1 MNKVSDATAL
11 PSLLERQSSGG
22 DIGEGGINFQ
32 ADVILSYIPKWLSIE
47 GFTSMLREG
56 MVDAEAMFFVPGHG
70 YKKEAVEVKDN
81 VVIPSKF
88 WAEVDRFKDID
99 VASPGDYQWFT
110 FAAAGLSKELH
121 PILNGLRRIRDPYSF
136 YEGSPLMENS
146 YDEYSR
152 RVRDAGRSD
161 EDAEF
166 LFKRVLIDGNLS
178 TVRDHGFAIFQH
190 SLHLHL
196 PHYLDVPS
204 PIVKDIYSDLSTLVR
219 SKRNTPISRIE
230 LEKVLR
236 HRVPNHFLPSV
247 SRLKVHTAIED
258 LEPATDQRAVRF
270 QWTRFFEPG
279 SEGYPPPDK
288 WNTDVVGELQ
298 ETKEWILKHR
308 DTRRIVL
315 SGTRR
320 LSASL
325 AIGSV
330 FSAVAGF
337 YIEMIYRDGVVWAT
351 DAHADAETPSYPL
364 TPDDLP
370 QLRKADRLVVSVSI
384 IQNISDEVDSSLKE
398 SGLTDASKL
407 HIRGEQPITSPQQA
421 NLAVRGI
428 KTLICDALSKTGAR
442 QLDLFFAGP
451 AFLALFLGH
460 RLNAT
465 MWVQCHERI
474 APGRYVPT
482 CLLFA

>member
-1 MNKVSDATAL
+1 MNKVSDATEL

-32 ADVILSYIPKWLSIE
+32 ADVVLSYIPKWLSIE

-70 YKKEAVEVKDN
+70 YKREAVEVKDS

-88 WAEVDRFKDID
+88 WAEVDRFQEID

-121 PILNGLRRIRDPYSF
+121 PIVNGLRRIRDPYTF
-136 YEGSPLMENS
+136 YEGSPLMWNS
-146 YDEYSR
+146 FDEYSR
-152 RVRDAGRSD
+152 RVREAGRSN

-196 PHYLDVPS
+196 PHYQDVPS

-219 SKRNTPISRIE
+219 SKRNTPISRME

-236 HRVPNHFLPSV
+236 HRVPKHFLPPV
-247 SRLKVHTAIED
+247 NRLRIHTAIED
-258 LEPATDQRAVRF
+258 LEPATDQSAVRF
-270 QWTRFFEPG
+270 RWTRFFEPG
-279 SEGYPPPDK
+279 SEGYPPPDR
-288 WNTDVVGELQ
+288 WNTDVLGELQ
-298 ETKEWILKHR
+298 ETKDWILKHR

-315 SGTRR
+315 SGNRR

-337 YIEMIYRDGVVWAT
+337 SIEMIYREGAVWAT
-351 DAHADAETPSYPL
+351 DAHADATTASYPL
-364 TPDDLP
+364 TAEEAV
-370 QLRKADRLVVSVSI
+370 QLMKADRLVVSVSI
-384 IQNISDEVDSSLKE
+384 IHNIGPEVDSSLKE
-398 SGLTDASKL
+398 TGLTDVSTL
-407 HIRGEQPITSPQQA
+407 HIRGEQPIISPQQA

-451 AFLALFLGH
+451 AFLALLLGH

-465 MWVQCHERI
+465 IWIQCHERI

>member
-1 MNKVSDATAL
+1 MKKINEPRAV

-32 ADVILSYIPKWLSIE
+32 ADVVLSYIPKWLSVE

-70 YKKEAVEVKDN
+70 YKREAVEVKDN

-88 WAEVDRFKDID
+88 WAEVDRFKEID
-99 VASPGDYQWFT
+99 DASPGDYQWFT

-121 PILNGLRRIRDPYSF
+121 PIVNGLRRLRDPYTF
-136 YEGSPLMENS
+136 YEGSLLIDNS

-152 RVRDAGRSD
+152 RVREAGRSD
-161 EDAEF
+161 EDAQF
-166 LFKRVLIDGNLS
+166 LFNRVLIDGNLS

-190 SLHLHL
+190 SLHLNL
-196 PHYLDVPS
+196 PDYQDVPPS
-204 PIVKDIYSDLSTLVR
+204 IVKGIYSDLATFVR
-219 SKRNTPISRIE
+219 SRKNTPISRVE
-230 LEKVLR
+230 LERVLR
-236 HRVPNHFLPSV
+236 KNVPKHFLPV
-247 SRLKVHTAIED
+247 VNRIRIHTAIEEF
-258 LEPATDQRAVRF
+258 EPATDQSAIRF

-279 SEGYPPPDK
+279 PGGYPPPST
-288 WNTDVVGELQ
+288 WNTAVLGELR
-298 ETKEWILKHR
+298 ETKDWILKHR
-308 DTRRIVL
+308 ETRRIVL
-315 SGTRR
+315 SGNRR

-330 FSAVAGF
+330 LSAVAGF
-337 YIEMIYRDGVVWAT
+337 SIDMIYRDGLVWAT
-351 DAHADAETPSYPL
+351 DAHADAETAPYPL
-364 TPDDLP
+364 TSVEPP
-370 QLRKADRLVVSVSI
+370 QLMKAERLAVSVSI
-384 IQNISDEVDSSLKE
+384 IHNIGTEVDSSLKE
-398 SGLTDASKL
+398 RGLTDVSTL

-465 MWVQCHERI
+465 IWVQCHERI
-474 APGRYVPT
+474 APGYYVPT
-482 CLLFA
+482 CLLFV